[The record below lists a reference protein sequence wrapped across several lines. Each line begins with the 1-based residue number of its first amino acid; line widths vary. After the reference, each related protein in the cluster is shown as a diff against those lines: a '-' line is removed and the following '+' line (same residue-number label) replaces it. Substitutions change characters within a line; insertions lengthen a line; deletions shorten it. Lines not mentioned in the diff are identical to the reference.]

1 MKTTKKPVKTP
12 AKAPKA
18 AAKPKVAFF
27 DFASC
32 EGCQLQI
39 TNLGELLLDVLGAVD
54 VVEFREAISEKWD
67 GDYDVVFIEG
77 SIGDHHA
84 EERLKKIRARAKV
97 LIAYGACACT
107 GGVNGMKN
115 GFELDEIRASVY
127 GKDYKF
133 FDSTPTKAV
142 DQVVKVDY
150 YINGC
155 PIYAPELV
163 EVLKHAL
170 RGLPYTVPD
179 NPVCSECKLNENVC
193 MYERGLVCL
202 GPWTKAGCNSWCVN
216 NGNICYGCRGLL
228 THPATQ
234 AAKDVIKKYN
244 LNPELM
250 KNKFEMYNKS
260 KEGVK

>member
-1 MKTTKKPVKTP
+1 MKTENKPVKT
-12 AKAPKA
+12 

-39 TNLGELLLDVLGAVD
+39 TNLGETLLDVLGAID

-67 GDYDVVFIEG
+67 GDYDVVLIEG

-115 GFELDEIRASVY
+115 SFELDEIRASVY
-127 GKDYKF
+127 GKDYKL

-150 YINGC
+150 YVNGC

-163 EVLKHAL
+163 EVLKCAL

-179 NPVCSECKLNENVC
+179 KPVCSECKLNENVC

-228 THPATQ
+228 SHPATQ
-234 AAKDVIKKYN
+234 AAMDIIKKYN
-244 LNPELM
+244 LKPELM
-250 KNKFEMYNKS
+250 KNKFDMYNKS
-260 KEGVK
+260 KEGAK

>member
-1 MKTTKKPVKTP
+1 MMKTDKETVPV
-12 AKAPKA
+12 

-39 TNLGELLLDVLGAVD
+39 TNLGELLLDVLGAID

-67 GDYDVVFIEG
+67 KDYDVVFIEG

-127 GKDYKF
+127 GKDYKL
-133 FDSTPTKAV
+133 FDSTPTRAI

-155 PIYAPELV
+155 PVYAPEIL
-163 EVLKHAL
+163 EVVKHAL

-179 NPVCSECKLNENVC
+179 NPVCAECKLNENVC
-193 MYERGLVCL
+193 MYERGLACL
-202 GPWTKAGCNSWCVN
+202 GPWTKAGCNAWCVN
-216 NGNICYGCRGLL
+216 NGNICYGCRGSV
-228 THPATQ
+228 TNPARN
-234 AAKDVIKKYN
+234 AAQDVIAKYN
-244 LNPELM
+244 LKPELIT
-250 KNKFEMYNKS
+250 KKFEMYNKC
-260 KEGVK
+260 KEGAK